1 MSTKREQII
10 QLVKE
15 YYQEE
20 FESKKKD
27 FEPGDKIS
35 YGGRFF
41 NDEEMCA
48 LVDSSLDFWLT
59 TGRYAARFE
68 KETGSI
74 LECSLLLVDQ
84 FRFICEFIGV
94 YDFDISEIGRS
105 PN

>member
-15 YYQEE
+15 YYREE

-68 KETGSI
+68 KEMAQF
-74 LECSLLLVDQ
+74 LNVRFLLVDQ
-84 FRFICEFIGV
+84 FRFICEFVGIYG
-94 YDFDISEIGRS
+94 FDISEIGRS

>member
-20 FESKKKD
+20 FESKKKE
-27 FEPGDKIS
+27 FEPGDRIS

-68 KETGSI
+68 KEMAQISKCTFLFI
-74 LECSLLLVDQ
+74 DK
-84 FRFICEFIGV
+84 FRIFC
-94 YDFDISEIGRS
+94 
-105 PN
+105 

>member
-15 YYQEE
+15 YYRKE

-59 TGRYAARFE
+59 TGRYAA
-68 KETGSI
+68 
-74 LECSLLLVDQ
+74 L
-84 FRFICEFIGV
+84 
-94 YDFDISEIGRS
+94 
-105 PN
+105 NA